1 MKNEKILSVALV
13 AIMSMP
19 LVASDVFAEN
29 GISYIGVDGTAEEY
43 TGTYNTVT
51 ENDIVWTDGWYI
63 VSGDVTIGSAE
74 SVQTVTVTGDVK
86 LVLSNDSSLTVNG
99 SIVADD
105 DDDNALNGSV
115 NSLTVYAQSEDDSKG
130 NLVVQNAAMGNN
142 GIGGSGTI
150 NIYGGKVV
158 AEGGKGK
165 PETKTPGGVGISGD
179 ITIGGGVVIAK
190 GGAGETNDRS
200 QVSEESTGGA
210 GISGN
215 VIINGGVVTAVGGNG
230 GDGQKCDYS
239 EGCDGGNGAVGM
251 AGSIRINGGMV
262 DATGGNGGNGGDG
275 TEDSEASDGGNGGAG
290 IGANL
295 IVNNGIVAAK
305 GGNGGNRGTTV
316 DISSTYYGNYGMGA
330 AGIGVDNGR
339 ADTVIT
345 INGGNI
351 TAIGGEESVG
361 LGADGNSGNMTV
373 NVTGGELEATG
384 GAGKKGIDA
393 SSSNVGG
400 VSTYKP
406 TPGGNGGAGA
416 AGIGFNSSSG
426 ICKFNMDGGIVTAIG
441 GNGGNGGKGIK
452 GGMVI
457 NGGSSSSLGKD
468 GKGGSGGAGCSL
480 AVNINSGEFISV
492 GGKGGTGSTNGSDGK
507 AFVVVP
513 IADSSVEWEVSAGE
527 SADNLEPVE
536 SVNNE
541 TYTSNKAVKLYG
553 YKTAIKGAKID
564 SGKTVA
570 LLHFSKKGTYTV
582 IFASYNEGRMEKV
595 DPVTVTV
602 TGMGA
607 TTVSSEEDI
616 ALTGGDKIMLWNNLT
631 DLTPLCEEYVIAD

>member
-74 SVQTVTVTGDVK
+74 NVQTVTVTGDVK

-262 DATGGNGGNGGDG
+262 DATVGNGGNGGDG
-275 TEDSEASDGGNGGAG
+275 TKDCEASD
-290 IGANL
+290 
-295 IVNNGIVAAK
+295 
-305 GGNGGNRGTTV
+305 
-316 DISSTYYGNYGMGA
+316 
-330 AGIGVDNGR
+330 
-339 ADTVIT
+339 
-345 INGGNI
+345 
-351 TAIGGEESVG
+351 
-361 LGADGNSGNMTV
+361 
-373 NVTGGELEATG
+373 
-384 GAGKKGIDA
+384 
-393 SSSNVGG
+393 
-400 VSTYKP
+400 
-406 TPGGNGGAGA
+406 GGNGGAGA

-441 GNGGNGGKGIK
+441 GNGGNGGKGIN
-452 GGMVI
+452 GGLSI
-457 NGGSSSSLGKD
+457 NGGSVSNQGKD

-582 IFASYNEGRMEKV
+582 IFASYNEGRMERV
-595 DPVTVTV
+595 DAVTVTV
-602 TGMGA
+602 TGIGA

-616 ALTGGDKIMLWNNLT
+616 VLTDGDKIMLWNSLT